1 MAKKK
6 KKGMTTLE
14 VVRAISQAA
23 SKSYDGYDGE
33 GERIKAGLKREEGN
47 PLLDKRVMDGFGV
60 KFSGDKLCVTYHGEV
75 SMKDLHRNG
84 PKKFENEMEQTY
96 KDIVKFIKKEY
107 KKDTGKAL
115 ALTSQGDADS
125 LIQRMN
131 SIRNWVQSS
140 KWYKIGGI
148 DSESVEP
155 ESERTVDDAI
165 KKFLSLSSKKKSK
178 NVTRKQPDRPGL
190 GEIDKG

>member
-1 MAKKK
+1 MAKTK

-14 VVRAISQAA
+14 IVRAISQAA

-33 GERIKAGLKREEGN
+33 GERIKVGLKREEGN

-60 KFSGDKLCVTYHGEV
+60 KFSGNYLCVTYHGEV
-75 SMKDLHRNG
+75 SMKDVHRNG

-96 KDIVKFIKKEY
+96 NDIVKFIKKEY

-115 ALTSQGDADS
+115 TLTSQGDADS

-131 SIRNWVQSS
+131 SVRNWVQSS
-140 KWYKIGGI
+140 KWYKIGGV
-148 DSESVEP
+148 DSEPVEP
-155 ESERTVDDAI
+155 QGERSVDATI
-165 KKFLSLSSKKKSK
+165 KKFLAQSSKKKPRNATSK
-178 NVTRKQPDRPGL
+178 TPDRPGL
-190 GEIDKG
+190 GEVDKG